1 MKKKTAGF
9 ARITIFS
16 INEKEEEEEEKSKK
30 MKNYAKSC
38 SAKNWPYSSRC
49 QNQRNESLFLDSISF
64 VQIFMHLIVSFE
76 KKKKK
81 KLIILY

>member
-1 MKKKTAGF
+1 MKEKTAGF

-16 INEKEEEEEEKSKK
+16 INEKEEEEKSKK

-76 KKKKK
+76 KKRK